1 MTYACEWFIAGS
13 PLDTKSFYTFIPGAR
28 EWADGTSKEPGAEP
42 MFEQTARVVMI
53 RRTKSLASG
62 ERRPESLT

>member
-1 MTYACEWFIAGS
+1 
-13 PLDTKSFYTFIPGAR
+13 
-28 EWADGTSKEPGAEP
+28 

-62 ERRPESLT
+62 ERRPESLTGLWPIAWVAEASQRPTLGFGTCIGLEFPR